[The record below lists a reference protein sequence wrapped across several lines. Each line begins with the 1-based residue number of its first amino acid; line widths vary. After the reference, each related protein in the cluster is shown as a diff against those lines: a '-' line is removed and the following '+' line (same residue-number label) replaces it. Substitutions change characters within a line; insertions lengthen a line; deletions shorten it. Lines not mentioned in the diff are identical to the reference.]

1 MNIDIQAK
9 AIPAHKDVHHFVACR
24 ADLALG
30 GMRDQLALA
39 SVFIDGSGAGDEVRC
54 LVMIRPYAQPDIIVE
69 GSHANVYV
77 AVHQTLDEAGWT
89 LARKLA
95 SQQNAFID
103 RQFELL
109 GDQAARS
116 GMRGLPLSG
125 RAA

>member
-1 MNIDIQAK
+1 MNIDIQAN

-24 ADLALG
+24 VDLALG
-30 GMRDQLALA
+30 GMRDQLALV
-39 SVFIDGSGAGDEVRC
+39 SVIIDGCGDGDEVRC
-54 LVMIRPYAQPDIIVE
+54 LVVIRPYAQPDIICE

-89 LARKLA
+89 AARKLA
-95 SQQNAFID
+95 SQQNAFMD

-109 GDQAARS
+109 GDQVDSSA
-116 GMRGLPLSG
+116 MRALPLSG